1 MIFSCSLLHTRAGKL
16 HLLRRRLWQR
26 PICRSTRERMISLP
40 DEEDEEFDLDVGTM
54 DRDFEDVHLVRA
66 GLTLNFGN
74 FNW

>member
-40 DEEDEEFDLDVGTM
+40 DEEYDLDVGTI
-54 DRDFEDVHLVRA
+54 DLDFEDMHLVRA
-66 GLTLNFGN
+66 GQTLNFGN
-74 FNW
+74 FIW

>member
-40 DEEDEEFDLDVGTM
+40 DEEYDLDVGTI
-54 DRDFEDVHLVRA
+54 DLDFEDMHLVRA

-74 FNW
+74 FIW